1 MAKSRDPG
9 HCSARKFPASL
20 DVVAHVAQ
28 EQAAVTATPQRDRW
42 IDYLAWMEIIA
53 GAVGLLVYVWI
64 PLKYPRGLPAWHLVL
79 GVLFFGANIVAGML
93 LRDRRPLG
101 FQSSFILQLLQVLVL
116 NFGTLVVFRAGIHVT
131 GVIASTGAGVFAGPA
146 SVFTIYPSP
155 DGDFNGSGLAFA
167 LRLGI
172 FLSPLKEAKWAVGV
186 NFVALAFVRR
196 LWISRTAPAGLAA
209 AARRV
214 TPPWLLRGVISAVGI
229 LCLWIVL
236 GGPQWGTYAKQWPLA
251 TGDTVQIVK
260 YVKQY
265 DANYMLN
272 EPGLRFER
280 YLWVQFRSDLEDT
293 ARDHA
298 NAVAVAALV
307 CPEAIRQGLHRVR
320 LEPTA
325 TDGLLARSTRYWFG
339 ADSTGRCQET
349 DGK

>member
-1 MAKSRDPG
+1 MSSRN
-9 HCSARKFPASL
+9 
-20 DVVAHVAQ
+20 
-28 EQAAVTATPQRDRW
+28 RW
-42 IDYLAWMEIIA
+42 IDVLAWMEIIA

-93 LRDRRPLG
+93 LRDRRPVG

-116 NFGTLVVFRAGIHVT
+116 NFGTMVVFRAGLHVT

-167 LRLGI
+167 LKFGI
-172 FLSPLKEAKWAVGV
+172 FFYPLKEAKWAVGV
-186 NFVALAFVRR
+186 NLVALAFARR
-196 LWISRTAPAGLAA
+196 LWLSMTAPAGIAA
-209 AARRV
+209 APGRV

-229 LCLWIVL
+229 LCLWIAI
-236 GGPQWGTYAKQWPLA
+236 GGPSWGTYAKQWPLA
-251 TGDTVQIVK
+251 TGDTVQILK

-265 DANYMLN
+265 NANYMLN
-272 EPGLRFER
+272 ERGLRFER
-280 YLWVQFRSDLEDT
+280 YMWVQFRSDLQDT

-307 CPEAIRQGLHRVR
+307 CPEAIRQGLHQV
-320 LEPTA
+320 LVEPTA
-325 TDGLLARSTRYWFG
+325 SSGIVTNTFRYWFDT
-339 ADSTGRCQET
+339 DSTGDCQEAV
-349 DGK
+349 GN